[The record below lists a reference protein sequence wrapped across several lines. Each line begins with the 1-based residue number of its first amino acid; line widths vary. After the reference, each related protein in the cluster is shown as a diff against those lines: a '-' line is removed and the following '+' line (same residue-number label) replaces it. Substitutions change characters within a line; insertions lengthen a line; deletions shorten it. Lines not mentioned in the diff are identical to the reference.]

1 MCIFASDIH
10 IIIMAY
16 DINTYKAT
24 LDSYLTS
31 GVKHLRYVRKSLG
44 KACIYYPIIND
55 AQIKSYRTD
64 QIFKEG
70 RTTYYNNSMPYSE
83 WDWFKSAYVIQ
94 GLDELDTSVKADYFV
109 LIVGTMAALVK
120 LTSNNYETERLS
132 ESTIY
137 DIQSYFLLKASKRI
151 TRSGSYFYRYAYNHG
166 RFDYGNRRLP
176 FKQVVKIS
184 TDKDY
189 TSDSIFTDYVKQVS
203 VDEVDNLLQ
212 QLLDR
217 YIRGCKGANKDV
229 SKRDW
234 FNHTKATFDIQKY
247 DTKQLEDVRKKI
259 LDFCTRNTNTT
270 NLPIPTNV
278 ITTHYTAIKGTV
290 DISKLY
296 DVLCTEGYIDGQTT
310 KDDFIY
316 FFSGKGNYPSKK
328 INWKGKK
335 VLLAILIGNLHTPP
349 FTDWKTTE
357 AIFEDVKGDNLKKQ
371 FNGNKSDSK
380 SEKIIKQLIQRA
392 K

>member
-1 MCIFASDIH
+1 M
-10 IIIMAY
+10 
-16 DINTYKAT
+16 
-24 LDSYLTS
+24 
-31 GVKHLRYVRKSLG
+31 
-44 KACIYYPIIND
+44 
-55 AQIKSYRTD
+55 
-64 QIFKEG
+64 
-70 RTTYYNNSMPYSE
+70 
-83 WDWFKSAYVIQ
+83 
-94 GLDELDTSVKADYFV
+94 
-109 LIVGTMAALVK
+109 
-120 LTSNNYETERLS
+120 
-132 ESTIY
+132 
-137 DIQSYFLLKASKRI
+137 
-151 TRSGSYFYRYAYNHG
+151 
-166 RFDYGNRRLP
+166 
-176 FKQVVKIS
+176 
-184 TDKDY
+184 
-189 TSDSIFTDYVKQVS
+189 
-203 VDEVDNLLQ
+203 LQ

-217 YIRGCKGANKDV
+217 YIRGCKGTNKYV

-234 FNHTKATFDIQKY
+234 LNHTKATFDIQKY
-247 DTKQLEDVRKKI
+247 DTKQLEDVRERI
-259 LDFCTRNTNTT
+259 IDFSTRNTNTT

-380 SEKIIKQLIQRA
+380 SEKIIKQLILRA